1 MTTKDRRAWARWT
14 CAQSSLRKPSGARSR
29 RNRNK
34 RSFEFGRTPAE
45 TRIGDEVKKEIVVRG
60 NGTKT
65 RATVANRI
73 NVIDPKDNSS
83 KNVEILTVLENSANT
98 HFVRRNIVTKGA
110 VVETEIGK
118 VKITSRP
125 GQKGIVNGVLI
136 E

>member
-1 MTTKDRRAWARWT
+1 MAIW
-14 CAQSSLRKPSGARSR
+14 QGSSLRKPSGARSR
-29 RNRNK
+29 RNGNK

>member
-1 MTTKDRRAWARWT
+1 MAIW
-14 CAQSSLRKPSGARSR
+14 QGSSLRKSSGARSR

-83 KNVEILTVLENSANT
+83 KNVEIITVLENSANT
-98 HFVRRNIVTKGA
+98 HFVRRNIITKGA

>member
-1 MTTKDRRAWARWT
+1 MAIW
-14 CAQSSLRKPSGARSR
+14 QGSSLRSPTGARSR

-34 RSFEFGRTPAE
+34 RNAEFGRTPAE

-136 E
+136 EWAFQK

>member
-1 MTTKDRRAWARWT
+1 MAIWQGR
-14 CAQSSLRKPSGARSR
+14 SLRSPTGARSR

-34 RSFEFGRTPAE
+34 RNAEFGRTPAE
-45 TRIGDEVKKEIVVRG
+45 TRIGEEVKKEIVVRG

-83 KNVEILTVLENSANT
+83 KNVEIITVLENSANT

-118 VKITSRP
+118 AKITSRP

>member
-1 MTTKDRRAWARWT
+1 MV
-14 CAQSSLRKPSGARSR
+14 LKP
-29 RNRNK
+29 
-34 RSFEFGRTPAE
+34 
-45 TRIGDEVKKEIVVRG
+45 
-60 NGTKT
+60 
-65 RATVANRI
+65 
-73 NVIDPKDNSS
+73 
-83 KNVEILTVLENSANT
+83 EILTVLENSANT

>member
-1 MTTKDRRAWARWT
+1 MAIW
-14 CAQSSLRKPSGARSR
+14 QGSSLRKPSGARSR

-45 TRIGDEVKKEIVVRG
+45 TRIGEEVKKEIIARG

-83 KNVEILTVLENSANT
+83 KNVEIITVLENSANT

-110 VVETEIGK
+110 VVETPEGNAK
-118 VKITSRP
+118 VTSRP
-125 GQKGIVNGVLI
+125 GQDGVVNGVLI
-136 E
+136 

>member
-1 MTTKDRRAWARWT
+1 MLDPEETKIKEMLNSEEL
-14 CAQSSLRKPSGARSR
+14 QQIP
-29 RNRNK
+29 
-34 RSFEFGRTPAE
+34 
-45 TRIGDEVKKEIVVRG
+45 EVKKEIVVRG

-83 KNVEILTVLENSANT
+83 KNVEIKTVLENSANA
-98 HFVRRNIVTKGA
+98 HFVRRNIITKGA
-110 VVETEIGK
+110 IVETEIGK
-118 VKITSRP
+118 AKITSRP

>member
-1 MTTKDRRAWARWT
+1 MAIW
-14 CAQSSLRKPSGARSR
+14 QGSSLRKPSGARSR

-136 E
+136 EWAFQK